1 MCGIAGLWSFGEFQG
16 SSIEAQAEAMASAIS
31 RRGPDASGV
40 WCDSQM
46 AWLWLIVA

>member
-1 MCGIAGLWSFGEFQG
+1 MVVRARKKSFLSMCGIAASGVLRVPNG

-40 WCDSQM
+40 W
-46 AWLWLIVA
+46 